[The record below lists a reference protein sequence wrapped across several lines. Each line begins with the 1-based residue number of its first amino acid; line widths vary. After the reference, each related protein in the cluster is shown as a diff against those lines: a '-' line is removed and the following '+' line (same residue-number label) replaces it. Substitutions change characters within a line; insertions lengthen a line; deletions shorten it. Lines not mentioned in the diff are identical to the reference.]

1 MHPVDQREADVVPG
15 GLTLA
20 TIGRRAVGAIID
32 QFIVLLP
39 VAIGAV
45 AWGFRPG
52 DIVTDSTLFVINISS
67 AGVALVYETL
77 LIGLFGRTIGKLVT
91 GTRVVRRDDGGR
103 VGWFAAAQ
111 RALVPVAAGAVPKAG
126 IVLAAVVYGVAFLGP
141 LRQGIHDRAAGT
153 LVVRR

>member
-1 MHPVDQREADVVPG
+1 MVPA

-32 QFIVLLP
+32 QFIVLAP

-52 DIVTDSTLFVINISS
+52 DTVTDSTLLVLNISA

-91 GTRVVRRDDGGR
+91 GTRVVRREDGGR

-126 IVLAAVVYGVAFLGP
+126 IVLGAVVYGVAFLGP

-153 LVVRR
+153 LVVRL